1 MITHNLKIAWRNLM
15 KYKMQNLVSAV
26 ALAVSSDI
34 LKYEAS
40 PLPLPR
46 RGDSGF
52 TVVFDVVMA
61 LFYSYGK

>member
-1 MITHNLKIAWRNLM
+1 MSMPSR
-15 KYKMQNLVSAV
+15 SAV
-26 ALAVSSDI
+26 ALAHNSEMV
-34 LKYEAS
+34 KYEAS

-52 TVVFDVVMA
+52 AVVFDVVMA